1 MTNDEDDVELTL
13 DSSEIEG
20 LFPSRI
26 DTSDLLPQAV
36 GDFALDSKQALLP
49 VEVDPDGKLKSV
61 YSESPDFRRIIDKG
75 VRRSVL
81 LPTAPGWAV
90 FKARTTP
97 EEPPNA
103 REQAETY
110 CEVVMTGQMGISGVS
125 VMEIVGFLAD
135 TKETG
140 ILCGSVDGIERS
152 IYLKDGDLVGTQSNA
167 PDERL
172 GSLLVKTGKISEAQL
187 SSALRHCES
196 GRRIGQAC
204 VELQYLTRQVVWE
217 MVKRQHVENFENLL
231 SMERGL
237 WYFRRVRKS
246 ILNSSSFFLPTQY
259 LLMDTIRKFDEMRL
273 YRETVPNFSAIVM
286 VHPDI
291 EASDFP
297 KKWGEKTLELA
308 KAILQVVDGGL
319 EASGTSDRRLT
330 LRELLSSVGCSE
342 FDLTRLLYLMA
353 EADFIEF
360 HEVMERESSV
370 SGVGPEGP
378 ILLMSATGLSAV
390 LKVYSAALDEIFKE
404 YRKIQETSQLSEIV
418 RAYIIDP
425 EVDLP
430 ASIRMLQVSD
440 DGQLDQTE
448 LLELLQSY
456 PMGQTELCA
465 ALDMVLFFTLFE
477 ATESLS
483 TSRSEELVRR
493 IHGIRSLLPK
503 EQRI

>member
-1 MTNDEDDVELTL
+1 MTHDEEDVELSL
-13 DSSEIEG
+13 DSHELDELIPG
-20 LFPSRI
+20 RI

-36 GDFALDSKQALLP
+36 GDFVVDTKQDLLP
-49 VEVDPDGKLKSV
+49 VEIDPEGRLRSIRSDDS
-61 YSESPDFRRIIDKG
+61 DFRRIIDKG

-103 REQAETY
+103 REHAESS
-110 CEVVMTGQMGISGVS
+110 CEVVMTGQMGSSGVS

-152 IYLKDGDLVGTQSNA
+152 IFLKDGDLVGTQSNA
-167 PDERL
+167 PEERL
-172 GSLLVKTGKISEAQL
+172 GSLLIKTGKITEDQL
-187 SSALRHCES
+187 SSALLYCEN

-204 VELQYLTRQVVWE
+204 VELEFLTRQVVWE

-273 YRETVPNFSAIVM
+273 YRETVPSFDAGVI

-291 EASDFP
+291 ETTDFP
-297 KKWGEKTLELA
+297 KTWGTKTLEMA
-308 KAILQVVDGGL
+308 KQMVGFFAGDSR
-319 EASGTSDRRLT
+319 ESGAFERSATI
-330 LRELLSSVGCSE
+330 RELLFDLGCSD
-342 FDLTRLLYLMA
+342 FDMTRLLYLMA
-353 EADFIEF
+353 EADLIEF
-360 HEVMERESSV
+360 HELMERESSV

-378 ILLMSATGLSAV
+378 ILLMSAPGLSAV
-390 LKVYSAALDEIFKE
+390 LRVYSKALDEIFIE
-404 YRKIQETSQLSEIV
+404 YSKIQETKNLAEIL
-418 RAYIIDP
+418 RAYLIDP
-425 EVDLP
+425 EVELP
-430 ASIRMLQVSD
+430 ASIRMLQIND
-440 DGQLDQTE
+440 EGRLEQDE

-456 PMGQTELCA
+456 PMGQTQLCSA
-465 ALDMVLFFTLFE
+465 MDMILFFTLFE
-477 ATESLS
+477 ATESLNAV
-483 TSRSEELVRR
+483 RSEELVRR

-503 EQRI
+503 EQKI